1 MEKEVMKKRREAL
14 GFTQTEL
21 AAALGVKE
29 NTVYRWESGRLPIS
43 KTVELALERIEIGQQ
58 DSQKQQT
65 G

>member
-1 MEKEVMKKRREAL
+1 MKKRREAL